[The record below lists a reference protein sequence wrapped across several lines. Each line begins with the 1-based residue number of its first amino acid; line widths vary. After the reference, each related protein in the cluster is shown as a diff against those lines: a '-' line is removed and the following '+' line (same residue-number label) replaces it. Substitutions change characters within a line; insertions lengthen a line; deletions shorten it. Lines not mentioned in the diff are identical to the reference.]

1 MFLSDTTMAAAMAAG
16 RRPIYGGEQPP
27 GVGPVIRVK
36 NSGYSGQANPRR
48 RQYSPRE
55 ASRPPQK
62 SSWKCRSQCPQSN
75 RNIAP
80 RRATWRPWNN
90 APNLLTRRSAASF
103 PSFHNRALARTKR
116 RDRGSSGTTRP
127 RTSGTGEAR
136 RLHRCFVLR
145 RRLREWPSPNLRV
158 PWASRSLPVP
168 SLHGS
173 RANKFAHGTR
183 QKNPSFE
190 LCRSTSR
197 SERP

>member
-1 MFLSDTTMAAAMAAG
+1 MAAG

-27 GVGPVIRVK
+27 VVGPVIRVK

-48 RQYSPRE
+48 RQYAPRE

-145 RRLREWPSPNLRV
+145 RRPRGMAIPKSTGALGKPQLARAV
-158 PWASRSLPVP
+158 PAWLTGQQVCPWHP
-168 SLHGS
+168 
-173 RANKFAHGTR
+173 K
-183 QKNPSFE
+183 KNPSFE